1 MRGRSDTSGSEP
13 GRPASL
19 IAHLLR
25 RVTWPNW
32 TGHRV
37 RNALTV
43 VGVALGVATVVGIAD
58 ASKSVLLSF
67 RHLVETVAG
76 ASELEITAD
85 GGTLAEHL
93 VEVAAAAPGVRAAEG
108 LVESFLPLTDD
119 PDRTLYLLGLDFLR
133 SSIWEEQLPRSA
145 IDIPDEIAFV
155 AQPDSVMVSRRF
167 AERSGLRPGDAVRLV
182 APGGTRVLH
191 IRGLVADAPAARL
204 FDGMIAIMD
213 LPAAQR
219 LLQRDGRVDRIAVML
234 EPGVAVADARARLA
248 TRLGDGATV
257 APPETRGDHAE
268 RLLFSLRTMLA
279 TASALAVIVGAF
291 IVFQTVAVS
300 VQERRREFALL
311 GSVGIGRRVLVRL
324 CLVETAILGVAGC
337 VLGLLG
343 GRLLAALAAG
353 VAGDAASEIWLPVQT
368 GGGASSGVGTLVGV
382 VVGLTT
388 ALGAAYLAVRST
400 FEVPAVE
407 ALRPARVESQDDPGN
422 LTRPLLFGVS
432 LVLGTWLV
440 ALAPPG
446 LGFAPMVA
454 IIIATQAVAYAGGAL
469 LGPALVAFAGRA
481 LQRLARASTW
491 LPLRLA
497 AENLPRAPRRTGTTV
512 ATITAALGMAVTLAG
527 LVHSFER
534 SWMSWLDH
542 HFGADLFVGSGARFR
557 LLAGPPMGPDVAAL
571 LAAVPGVASVE
582 PFRVVPLRLGDRPA
596 FLQGISVQDRLLRG
610 GLPMVEGDLA
620 TAAPALQDGTG
631 VLVSDNLASHLSL
644 RRGDTLRL
652 PTPAGP
658 RTFRVE
664 GTYVDYLGS
673 LDLGAVAVDR
683 APLADIWH
691 DRFANLYRV
700 WLAPGIA
707 PGAVRD
713 ELTARLGSG
722 YYVISPREFL
732 DGVRA
737 VLGRF
742 FLATW
747 ALQLV
752 AALVGLIGV
761 INSQLATVVDRSNE
775 VTMARTIGVPAR
787 DITRSVMLEC
797 AAVGLLGGCAG
808 LALGGMLGWQF
819 VDVSLRLVTGWRIP
833 FTLPAGAAAL
843 TLVIATVASAL
854 AGYVPARAA
863 ARIQVIQRSL
873 D

>member
-1 MRGRSDTSGSEP
+1 MPGRSDTSGSEP
-13 GRPASL
+13 GRPPSL
-19 IAHLLR
+19 VAHLLR

-32 TGHRV
+32 TEHRV

-58 ASKSVLLSF
+58 ASKSVLSSF
-67 RHLVETVAG
+67 QHMVDTVAG
-76 ASELEITAD
+76 ASELEITA
-85 GGTLAEHL
+85 GGGALDERL
-93 VEVAAAAPGVRAAEG
+93 VGVAAETPGIRAADG

-119 PDRTLYLLGLDFLR
+119 PTQTLYLLGLDFLR
-133 SSIWEEQLPRSA
+133 SSIWEKQLPRSA
-145 IDIPDEIAFV
+145 IDIPDELTFL
-155 AQPDSVMVSRRF
+155 AQPDSVMVSGRF
-167 AERSGLRPGDAVRLV
+167 AERAGLRIGDSLRLV
-182 APGGTRVLH
+182 APGGTRTLR
-191 IRGLVADAPAARL
+191 IRGLIGDSPVSRL
-204 FDGMIAIMD
+204 FDGMIAVMD

-219 LLQRDGRVDRIAVML
+219 LLQRDGDVDRIAVML
-234 EPGVAVADARARLA
+234 EPGVPVADARARL
-248 TRLGDGATV
+248 TSLVGDAVTV
-257 APPETRGDHAE
+257 APPEARGEHAE

-279 TASALAVIVGAF
+279 TASALAVIVGAL

-311 GSVGIGRRVLVRL
+311 GSLGVGRRVLVRL
-324 CLVETAILGVAGC
+324 CLAETAILGAAGC
-337 VLGLLG
+337 VLGLVG
-343 GRLLAALAAG
+343 GRLLAALAGG
-353 VAGDAASEIWLPVQT
+353 VVGDAASEIWLPVPLSD
-368 GGGASSGVGTLVGV
+368 GAHSALGTLI
-382 VVGLTT
+382 GLLIGFTT
-388 ALGAAYLAVRST
+388 ALSAAYLAVRST

-407 ALRPARVESQDDPGN
+407 ALRPARVENQENVGK
-422 LTRPLLFGVS
+422 LRRPLVLGVS
-432 LVLGTWLV
+432 FVLGTWLV
-440 ALAPPG
+440 AFAPPG
-446 LGFAPMVA
+446 LGFVPMVA

-469 LGPALVAFAGRA
+469 LGPALVVLAGRA
-481 LQRLARASTW
+481 MQRLTRSSSW

-534 SWMSWLDH
+534 SWMSWLEH
-542 HFGADLFVGSGARFR
+542 HFGGDLFVGSGARFR

-571 LAAVPGVASVE
+571 LGQVTGVASVE

-620 TAAPALQDGTG
+620 TAAPTLQDGTG
-631 VLVSDNLASHLSL
+631 VLVSDNLAARLSL
-644 RRGDTLRL
+644 HRGDHLHL
-652 PTPAGP
+652 PTPGGA

-683 APLADIWH
+683 ARLADIWG

-700 WLAPGIA
+700 WLAPGADRSDLQHQI
-707 PGAVRD
+707 V
-713 ELTARLGSG
+713 ARLGPG
-722 YYVISPREFL
+722 YYVISPGEFL
-732 DGVRA
+732 DGVRV

-742 FLATW
+742 FVATW

-761 INSQLATVVDRSNE
+761 INSQLATVVDRGNE
-775 VTMARTIGVPAR
+775 VAMARVIGVPAR
-787 DITRSVMLEC
+787 DITSSVVLEC

-808 LALGGMLGWQF
+808 LVLGAMLGWQF
-819 VDVSLRLVTGWRIP
+819 VHVMLGLITGWRIP
-833 FTLPAGAAAL
+833 FSLPAGTAAL
-843 TLVIATVASAL
+843 TLVAAAVASAA
-854 AGYVPARAA
+854 AGYVPAREA
-863 ARIQVIQRSL
+863 ARIQAIQRSA